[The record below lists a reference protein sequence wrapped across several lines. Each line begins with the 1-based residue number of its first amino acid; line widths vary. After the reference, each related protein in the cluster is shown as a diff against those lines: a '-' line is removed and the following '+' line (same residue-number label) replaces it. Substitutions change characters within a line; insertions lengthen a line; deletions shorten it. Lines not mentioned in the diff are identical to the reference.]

1 VAYLENA
8 KQFDPVRPGE
18 QWFFYWKTSAALW
31 ESRILQFS
39 KDEVIFIPVNWGLH
53 GDAPGNWDF
62 GSSLPERDLL
72 RLTDLLTQHGR
83 KFCWILP
90 MTAAPHLP
98 NGGVPAYAAR
108 TLALARSGVHYA
120 VLDNEFNLNKMYS
133 FFEPKIFQSFTE
145 FLKGFGT
152 FLGVNKIK
160 SPVWGAQFYY
170 YQDGE
175 LFSFFEDC
183 SLAFEQ
189 GFSRYLKKNQP
200 NGTDLTDPFTEA
212 DLKENFTK
220 EVSEL
225 FVTTAEAALGPFWM
239 GAKKIVALGSGPQE
253 TILRS
258 ISSGKSQLE
267 YTRDIFYHFVN
278 SNWIS
283 SVLLSSAEK
292 KECLSW
298 ILSEHFGPKE
308 IEEKYH
314 YQAYSSILSDE
325 FKPFGVIDIF
335 SNKKQDFFQKNGLIS
350 YLDNSFRWL
359 YQVQEKLPFTTEWI
373 DSHQHKVKIFH
384 GSHLD
389 RTTFAQML
397 KLFLMGQTILLD
409 RTGIGEGLDK
419 KLHIFLIENNLK
431 IQSVNYM
438 TPTQVCELGEGKLIV
453 FEGER
458 LNENPSKEKFW
469 GHVFKFL
476 NLVQPEMKMD
486 GDVFTMWRIRATSA
500 HELSYLDVR
509 RVNIYN
515 PTSYKKIVKINTQKH
530 FAFMKMVDPTRANAK
545 STSDGVDVE
554 LLPHGKI
561 ALDFGHY
568 EER

>member
-1 VAYLENA
+1 
-8 KQFDPVRPGE
+8 
-18 QWFFYWKTSAALW
+18 
-31 ESRILQFS
+31 
-39 KDEVIFIPVNWGLH
+39 
-53 GDAPGNWDF
+53 
-62 GSSLPERDLL
+62 
-72 RLTDLLTQHGR
+72 
-83 KFCWILP
+83 
-90 MTAAPHLP
+90 
-98 NGGVPAYAAR
+98 
-108 TLALARSGVHYA
+108 
-120 VLDNEFNLNKMYS
+120 
-133 FFEPKIFQSFTE
+133 
-145 FLKGFGT
+145 
-152 FLGVNKIK
+152 
-160 SPVWGAQFYY
+160 
-170 YQDGE
+170 
-175 LFSFFEDC
+175 
-183 SLAFEQ
+183 
-189 GFSRYLKKNQP
+189 
-200 NGTDLTDPFTEA
+200 
-212 DLKENFTK
+212 
-220 EVSEL
+220 
-225 FVTTAEAALGPFWM
+225 
-239 GAKKIVALGSGPQE
+239 
-253 TILRS
+253 
-258 ISSGKSQLE
+258 
-267 YTRDIFYHFVN
+267 
-278 SNWIS
+278 
-283 SVLLSSAEK
+283 
-292 KECLSW
+292 LSW

-453 FEGER
+453 FDGER